1 MHTKLS
7 SNLTDIRKARGK
19 YYNLRSDC
27 AFRAETI
34 ITIIV
39 MAKLRGED
47 TPSAIADW
55 AKNHQEQLVKLKSI
69 YF

>member
-1 MHTKLS
+1 M
-7 SNLTDIRKARGK
+7 DIRKAREK
-19 YYNLRSDC
+19 YYNLRSGC
-27 AFRAETI
+27 AHQVGTI
-34 ITIIV
+34 RTIIV

-55 AKNHQEQLVKLKSI
+55 AKNHQKQLAMLKSI